1 MADTPLDERKFTEQE
16 VHEILKKA
24 VEKAPSG
31 ALVKSEGLSLAE
43 LKAIGGEVGIDP
55 ARLEDAARAIDL
67 GGGNRP
73 NQILGGPTVLHFERK
88 VEGELDPRDTTEILS
103 SIRRTMGRQGE
114 VNEIHGSLEWSDKG
128 DVGER
133 YVNLSSRDG
142 TTTIRS
148 SANLSQAAVVTFLPA
163 GMLGL
168 IMSFAGLARFVKSGS
183 EIALILGL
191 TVLPILYPILRTI
204 FRKISGSE
212 SAKLQQVV
220 DELARLT
227 EGSGD

>member
-1 MADTPLDERKFTEQE
+1 MADTPIDERKFTEQE

-55 ARLEDAARAIDL
+55 ARLEDAARAVAL

-88 VEGELDPRDTTEILS
+88 VEGELDPSDTTEIVS
-103 SIRRTMGRQGE
+103 RIRRTMGRQGE

-128 DVGER
+128 DTGER
-133 YVNLSSRDG
+133 YVTLSSRDG

-148 SANLSQAAVVTFLPA
+148 SANLSQAAVVTYLPA
-163 GMLGL
+163 GILGL
-168 IMSFAGLARFVKSGS
+168 IMSFAGLARFAKSGS
-183 EIALILGL
+183 EVALILGL

-212 SAKLQQVV
+212 SAKLQKVV